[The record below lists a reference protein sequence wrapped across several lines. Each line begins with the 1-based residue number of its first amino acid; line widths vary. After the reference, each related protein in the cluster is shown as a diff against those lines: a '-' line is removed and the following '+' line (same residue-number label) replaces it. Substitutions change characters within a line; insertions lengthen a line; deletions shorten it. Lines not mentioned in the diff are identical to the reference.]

1 MPDVRMPDGTVIRNV
16 PEGTTRAQLMPRMS
30 KAQPKAQPRAKST
43 GSGMLD
49 QAISSVT
56 EFLIGVPQRLYNAA
70 SAVTEPLASLI
81 VGSDSDKQPRRQRP
95 RVDDRASRALASRPT
110 YT

>member
-16 PEGTTRAQLMPRMS
+16 PEGTTRAQLMARMS

-49 QAISSVT
+49 QAISSVN
-56 EFLIGVPQRLYNAA
+56 EFLIGVPQGLYNAA
-70 SAVTEPLASLI
+70 SAVTDPIPSLI
-81 VGSDSDKQPRRQRP
+81 VGDDSVKKARGKRQREIGKSSV
-95 RVDDRASRALASRPT
+95 REGGCT
-110 YT
+110 C